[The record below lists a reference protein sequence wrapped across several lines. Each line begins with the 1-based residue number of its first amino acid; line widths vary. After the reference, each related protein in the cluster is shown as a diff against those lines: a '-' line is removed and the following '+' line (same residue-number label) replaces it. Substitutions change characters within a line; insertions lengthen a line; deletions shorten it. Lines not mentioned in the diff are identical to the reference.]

1 MKKTKILWLQLLALT
16 FVSLIFQSISLAD
29 GHKKIFIVHSYEDGH
44 ICGQPQHDGAINA
57 LFEAGWQEGKNL
69 QIATY
74 HMDTKKKNNTPKLI
88 QEQADLALAKLK
100 EFGPDLV
107 ITLDDNAFRTI
118 ALPLAG
124 SSEKIV
130 FSGLNG
136 QPETYNEKV
145 KFINSRELPG
155 GNITGVY
162 EKLYIREAIQVLS
175 TMKPMDTLVYLGDQS
190 PTGKA
195 ISIQF
200 DLEVEPDE
208 TNTALPTKL
217 NKKII
222 HTWEE
227 FTNTI
232 EFINTNDQIGGFYLG
247 TLLLKDSNGITY
259 TASDIIDYTLEHAK
273 KPAIGLNYAFIK
285 LGLFGGATVD
295 FYAMGQLVG
304 EKAAQ
309 ILNGQSPGVIPIE
322 DAPRMALVFNL
333 ERAEKL
339 GLTIPPDVLLAA
351 DEVFR
356 K

>member
-1 MKKTKILWLQLLALT
+1 MKKTKLFFLQLLALT
-16 FVSLIFQSISLAD
+16 FASLIFQSITIAAD
-29 GHKKIFIVHSYEDGH
+29 HKKIFIVHSYEDGH

-57 LFEAGWQEGKNL
+57 LFKAGWQEGDNL

-74 HMDTKKKNNTPKLI
+74 HMDTKKKNNTPELI
-88 QEQADLALAKLK
+88 QKQADLALAKLK
-100 EFGPDLV
+100 EFAPDLV

-124 SSEKIV
+124 SSTKIV

-136 QPETYNEKV
+136 QPETYNKKV
-145 KFINSRELPG
+145 KFIDNRELPG

-200 DLEVEPDE
+200 DLEIEPDGV
-208 TNTALPTKL
+208 NTTLPTKV
-217 NKKII
+217 NKKTIQ
-222 HTWEE
+222 TWEE
-227 FTNTI
+227 FTDVI

-247 TLLLKDSNGITY
+247 TLLLKDAKGQTY
-259 TASDIIDYTLEHAK
+259 TASDIINYTLEHAK

-304 EKAAQ
+304 KKAAQ
-309 ILNGQSPGVIPIE
+309 ILDGQLPGVIPIE
-322 DAPRMALVFNL
+322 NAPRMALVFNL
-333 ERAEKL
+333 ERAEEL
-339 GLTIPPDVLLAA
+339 NLTIPQDVLLAA